1 MANIKSIILL
11 AGIYLAIPNIAF
23 SEALYSIG
31 NSLTVDGLTGLTA
44 TTDINGYSL
53 HVGTHIRAG
62 APLNYIRAYPSDITP
77 GYGTPYGTWDHAL
90 SNFGFDHVLI
100 QPYLGAG
107 FGTQD
112 TLGSDI
118 SNIKYWID
126 LAKSSGLADTTAFY
140 IYEAWPQQSDF
151 AGNYQS
157 YWNQPLSAD
166 SNLPTIFAREYFDS
180 AHLALANHYGD
191 STDIGVIPIGNVI
204 SRMDKDIKAGLFPE
218 ISDVSQLYRDDI
230 HLGDVGRFVAT
241 ATIYSVLLKTSPENI
256 NIPNWPFTSG
266 QGPLALTPRL
276 ASHIESVVWEVVS
289 HDTRAITPV
298 PLPAALWLFGSGL
311 VGLGSMARA
320 GLRKGQ
326 AVAHRR

>member
-53 HVGTHIRAG
+53 QVGTHIRAG
-62 APLNYIRAYPSDITP
+62 APLNYIRAYPSDVTP
-77 GYGTPYGTWDHAL
+77 GYETPYGTWDYAL
-90 SNFGFDHVLI
+90 SNFRFDHVLI
-100 QPYLGAG
+100 QPYLGTG

-118 SNIKYWID
+118 SNIKDWID
-126 LAKSSGLADTTAFY
+126 LAKTSGLADTTSFY
-140 IYEAWPQQSDF
+140 IYEAWPHQSDF

-157 YWNQPLSAD
+157 YWNQPLSDD
-166 SNLPTIFAREYFDS
+166 SNQPMIFAREYFDS
-180 AHLALANHYGD
+180 AYLALNNHYGD
-191 STDIGVIPIGNVI
+191 SVDIGVIPIGDVI
-204 SRMDKDIKAGLFPE
+204 SRMDQDIKAGLFPE

-241 ATIYSVLLKTSPENI
+241 ATLYSVLLKTSPENI
-256 NIPNWPFTSG
+256 NIPNWPFASG
-266 QGPLALTPRL
+266 QGPLALTPGL
-276 ASHIESVVWEVVS
+276 ASHIESVVWDVVS
-289 HDTRAITPV
+289 HDTHAITPV
-298 PLPAALWLFGSGL
+298 PLPAAAWLFGSGL

-320 GLRKGQ
+320 RLRKGQ
-326 AVAHRR
+326 AVAQKP